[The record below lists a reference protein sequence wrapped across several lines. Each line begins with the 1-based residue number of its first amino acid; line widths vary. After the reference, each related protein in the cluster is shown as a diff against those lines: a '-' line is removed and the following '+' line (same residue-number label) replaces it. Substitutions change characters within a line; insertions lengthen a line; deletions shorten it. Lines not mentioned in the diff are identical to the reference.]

1 VTEIRLEKPED
12 ILAIRAVQEQAF
24 RSVNEARL
32 VDLLRKANQALISL
46 VAIRDEQVVGHVLFS
61 PITLTP
67 AARGLQ
73 GVGLAPVGVLPQF
86 QKLGIGSNLVRKGLE
101 DCKQAG
107 HDFVVVLGAPEYY
120 GRFGFSR
127 ASSFGLQNEYGVDD
141 EFMAMELKGGVLS
154 AVNALVKY
162 SPLFNESGC

>member
-1 VTEIRLEKPED
+1 
-12 ILAIRAVQEQAF
+12 
-24 RSVNEARL
+24 
-32 VDLLRKANQALISL
+32 
-46 VAIRDEQVVGHVLFS
+46 VVGHVLFS

-86 QKLGIGSNLVRKGLE
+86 QKQGIGSGLVRKGLE

-107 HDFVVVLGAPEYY
+107 FDFVVVLGAPEYY
-120 GRFGFSR
+120 SRFGFTR

-141 EFMAMELKGGVLS
+141 EFMAIELKRGVLA
-154 AVNALVKY
+154 AVNGLVKY